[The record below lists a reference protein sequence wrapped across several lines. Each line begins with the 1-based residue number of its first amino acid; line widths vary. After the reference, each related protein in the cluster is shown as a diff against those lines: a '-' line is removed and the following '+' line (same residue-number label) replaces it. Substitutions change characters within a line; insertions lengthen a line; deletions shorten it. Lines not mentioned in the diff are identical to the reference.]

1 MPGLFIAI
9 HDAPVRALMHTL
21 MHTLTHTLMRVLMR
35 AARVLFLAVMIVV
48 TGTTVGSAGMIRD
61 SEIEAGLETLI
72 APMVTA
78 AGFAPGEIAVRVV
91 LDPDYN
97 AFVAGKRVIYV
108 HSGLL
113 AKAGDVREY
122 LGVMAH
128 ELGHL
133 KEGHVQR
140 LDDALQQANSTATA
154 ATLVAIAL
162 AAGAGSGDAAA
173 GVLIGGNDTAVRG
186 FLASRRRN
194 EAVADEI
201 GIELLEATGTSAV
214 GLRDLMARM
223 ARQRSIPESRKA
235 TYYSTHPGAN
245 ERLRTLQDHVNR
257 SPHSE
262 TEAHPHAVEIYQRL
276 TAKLQAWTEAP
287 QRILA
292 RADKLAPDA
301 TMARYMMAI
310 SEFRRGDLTAALVHM
325 DALVAQFPED
335 TFFHEFR
342 GDILFALARTEE
354 AASAYEAAL
363 KHLPQSMLIKLSLGR
378 ALIAGGSD
386 AELTRATQVLREAR
400 DSEPNWAFLHRQY
413 GIALGRLGQISEA
426 DLALADE
433 AILLGDRQRAAQL
446 AKRVLAREGVSQ
458 VVQSRAS
465 DILFRYGRDAE

>member
-1 MPGLFIAI
+1 MPALPASTFPAMTQAIAI
-9 HDAPVRALMHTL
+9 AVRMVFAAML
-21 MHTLTHTLMRVLMR
+21 VLLAGT
-35 AARVLFLAVMIVV
+35 AAA
-48 TGTTVGSAGMIRD
+48 TAGMIRD
-61 SEIEAGLETLI
+61 SEIEAGLEALI
-72 APMVTA
+72 APMSAA

-91 LDPDYN
+91 IDPDYN
-97 AFVAGKRVIYV
+97 AFVAGQRVIYV

-113 AKAGDVREY
+113 ADAKDLREY

-140 LDDALQQANSTATA
+140 LDDALQQANTTATA
-154 ATLVAIAL
+154 ATLAAIAL

-186 FLASRRRN
+186 FLSSRRRN

-201 GIELLEATGTSAV
+201 GMELLEATGTSAV

-223 ARQRSIPESRKA
+223 ARQRSIPESRKS
-235 TYYSTHPGAN
+235 TYYSTHPGAT

-262 TEAHPHAVEIYQRL
+262 AEAHPRSVAIYQRVS
-276 TAKLQAWTEAP
+276 AKLKAWTEAP

-292 RADKLAPDA
+292 RADALAPNDA
-301 TMARYMMAI
+301 IARYMKAI
-310 SEFRRGDLTAALVHM
+310 GEFRRGDLKAALVHM
-325 DALVAQFPED
+325 DALVAQFPDD

-342 GDILFALARTEE
+342 GDVLFGLARTDE
-354 AASAYEAAL
+354 AAAAYEAAL
-363 KHLPQSMLIKLSLGR
+363 DHLPGSMLIKLSLGR
-378 ALIAGGSD
+378 ALIAGGST
-386 AELTRATQVLREAR
+386 AELTRAAQVLREAR

-413 GIALGRLGQISEA
+413 GIALGKLGRISEA

-446 AKRVLAREGVSQ
+446 AKRVLARDGLEQ
-458 VVQSRAS
+458 TVQSRAS
-465 DILFRYGRDAE
+465 DILFRYGRDNE